1 LCNCFIVFLKF
12 FIEGVR
18 FIPCLYSSVCF
29 LTHTLF
35 CTMFVDTPAHN
46 SDRVVRGV
54 PSDLVSLNSIN
65 TAGAASVMG
74 MFNTSALYNDALLDN
89 NVYGN
94 SGGGGGSSNRSSA
107 LNYSGA
113 GSSMLLPPG
122 ASAGAAGVGGRT
134 GAAAG
139 GGGGGGG
146 RSSYAFDTA
155 SLKSQDDTI
164 RYKPVLHFRSH
175 LYF

>member
-1 LCNCFIVFLKF
+1 VFVLYHVFILPFV
-12 FIEGVR
+12 
-18 FIPCLYSSVCF
+18 F